1 MMATAAGVV
10 GDVPPSGTTEGGG
23 TGAGAAVDA
32 AGDDVY
38 LMVTPAHVLDLQA
51 AYTSRVWLLPSDP
64 AQTPASTPDPRPSH
78 ADGSA
83 SGDEGP
89 VSCLTTIRN
98 AYQVRAATVCGRRR
112 TRHRLTVGALTG
124 DAWVMCCILHEPTPG
139 REASQRTVASPVLSE
154 VRAWPPWQ
162 DSDAPTTCNAGVRWR
177 FEAWRR
183 MRTQRRVPQV
193 LCRGRAMTRTACVAA
208 CDAQG
213 LAALPSLRRRH
224 THQRVW
230 QRGGPLGSAPGVA
243 GEVRCHT
250 LRTCALRGAAGGHHA
265 TPGPCVGRIESTA
278 GRGGVPFDTVPGSTV
293 ALRGPTG
300 GWAPYCAAPAEDAT
314 VGVSC
319 AATSQVGGCLFHLAL
334 PTGASVHTQCGAQ
347 RLTCARSLAGCEAS
361 RRRCHPARAAQ
372 HGTGGAQRC
381 CGTVR
386 CVVAWQRPQSMG
398 MYVRVSWGPQHT
410 NSVGRV
416 RAEAVPRRAP
426 RFSRRSSLPTQTR
439 TSKCGRSS
447 LLTSKTD

>member
-1 MMATAAGVV
+1 MTCTSWSHQHTCLTCRPHTRHACGCCRATQHRPPPARLTPARHTRMAAPAATRARCPASRLFATRTRCVRLRCV
-10 GDVPPSGTTEGGG
+10 EGGAPG
-23 TGAGAAVDA
+23 IV
-32 AGDDVY
+32 
-38 LMVTPAHVLDLQA
+38 
-51 AYTSRVWLLPSDP
+51 SRWM
-64 AQTPASTPDPRPSH
+64 RF
-78 ADGSA
+78 
-83 SGDEGP
+83 P
-89 VSCLTTIRN
+89 V
-98 AYQVRAATVCGRRR
+98 
-112 TRHRLTVGALTG
+112 
-124 DAWVMCCILHEPTPG
+124 MPLHEPTPG